1 MTEQTGYRLL
11 IANFADE
18 AITTKAVKRLLAEF
32 KGDRAAMPA
41 AALVTKDPT
50 GKLTIRET
58 ADVGAKQGAAAGAL
72 VGGLVGLLSRKL
84 GALGTAALGAL
95 LGGAAAHK
103 LDTGI
108 PDPRLEA
115 IGATLH
121 ANHGAAV
128 AIINDAA
135 YDRAM
140 ALLAELN
147 ARVESEPFAHETD
160 FMKQLQSGNYSG
172 AAGTLAN
179 EAEAALAGATTLAV
193 EKAEALGERM
203 QQPPEEDDIV
213 FADEPLTLTDEEAIE
228 MTIGPSAAAAQVAG
242 AEDDAG

>member
-11 IANFADE
+11 IANFTDE

-72 VGGLVGLLSRKL
+72 VGGLVGLLSRKR

-115 IGATLH
+115 IGAALDEAT
-121 ANHGAAV
+121 GAAV
-128 AIINDAA
+128 G
-135 YDRAM
+135 
-140 ALLAELN
+140 
-147 ARVESEPFAHETD
+147 RV
-160 FMKQLQSGNYSG
+160 SGGRWATCHAQRLYVY
-172 AAGTLAN
+172 
-179 EAEAALAGATTLAV
+179 LAGAIL
-193 EKAEALGERM
+193 EKIGRIIPPSSQQQLLEYPTGE
-203 QQPPEEDDIV
+203 E
-213 FADEPLTLTDEEAIE
+213 
-228 MTIGPSAAAAQVAG
+228 GPI
-242 AEDDAG
+242 